1 MHMAPFKSLTIS
13 SFTYLFGQQNVK
25 ICNGNVVDNVVKSND
40 QSVMKSIRDKG
51 KSIVNEGSSQ
61 INLTFVI
68 EPKTPKRNQNWIYE
82 TKKSLWVE
90 LEVSRCL
97 GEDKL
102 VTYV

>member
-1 MHMAPFKSLTIS
+1 MAPFKSLTIS

-68 EPKTPKRNQNWIYE
+68 EPKTPKRNQN
-82 TKKSLWVE
+82 
-90 LEVSRCL
+90 
-97 GEDKL
+97 
-102 VTYV
+102 